1 MIGPPADSERGAGLT
16 AGPTGT
22 IRPAMRISTTA
33 LLAACVLLAACGKS
47 DSDRSDAR
55 ASDTKPVA
63 TDTKLV
69 ATAPV
74 TPPAPRSVPSATD
87 KLIPADAALLA
98 HVDIQ
103 RLARSPLWAANHSL
117 MDADPEVKKQLAAL
131 AACNMAFDGL
141 RSLDIG
147 VAADGLNFAIVA
159 TGTGIGKPENL
170 QCLRARSD
178 SKDWTLD
185 AAGPNGRPRL
195 VADNSEAF
203 GHSVDDDT
211 MAFASK
217 NWDASVLGLLTGTGT
232 SVRDGLLK
240 DVLAQADQSQAVWFA
255 GNLPPQLAALATAA
269 PGMQSMSGLKS
280 IAGSLDLSAG
290 LGLVLAFGLDNAER
304 ARTTLAQVQQ
314 QFASVK
320 PAASLLGIPGTAVD
334 KVSFSTRDAQ
344 VTMTASLT
352 MEEINAMTTN
362 MRRAAAAPSGPLGT
376 VPPPIDQ
383 GKDPTRD
390 APSPGTTN
398 TTPPPTTSPTASPHG
413 TDSRPTPATPPT
425 PAPRPM

>member
-22 IRPAMRISTTA
+22 IRPAMRTTTTA
-33 LLAACVLLAACGKS
+33 LVAACVLLAACGKS

-69 ATAPV
+69 ATPPV
-74 TPPAPRSVPSATD
+74 TPPVPRSVPSATD

-147 VAADGLNFAIVA
+147 VAADGMNFAIVA

-314 QFASVK
+314 QFASIK

-383 GKDPTRD
+383 GKDPTRE
-390 APSPGTTN
+390 APSPGTKP
-398 TTPPPTTSPTASPHG
+398 TPPPTTSPTASPHG